1 MLRWCYGDVNMI
13 ACDSIKLLYDD
24 FCSLGKLGKEY
35 AIIFVYN
42 NIDNADDLHKTECVY
57 PIELQMIEQS
67 FKKIAQFVYS
77 FHSEIAFIKAVDQIR
92 VKHRHILVYSMAQN
106 IEGIGRRALI
116 PLICKY
122 YNIINIGSDE
132 YASFLS
138 GDKKLMQKLLENN
151 SELHFPK
158 TIYINK
164 YKTKSLIDLI
174 AQMHAGQYIVKPNN
188 ESASIGVKQFELCS
202 GNSKQVYTDLLEY
215 SKNYS
220 NYCIQEYIDGL
231 EVEVPIIKIG
241 QDYFCPGVCQIIFDD
256 NINYLDYDTVGV
268 DSYDFTHYP
277 HSDTKIIS
285 DAVRVAKNLQF
296 NCISRIDFR
305 VKDGIPYIIDIGANP
320 TISTHSSTNYLFRNL
335 LGNEASVYHIL
346 VIRALLQAGLFKPSF
361 DQTKQN
367 W

>member
-1 MLRWCYGDVNMI
+1 MI
-13 ACDSIKLLYDD
+13 ACDSIKLLYDN
-24 FCSLGKLGKEY
+24 FCSHGKLGKEY
-35 AIIFVYN
+35 AIVFVYN
-42 NIDNADDLHKTECVY
+42 NTDNADDIHKTECVC
-57 PIELQMIEQS
+57 PIELQMIVQS

-92 VKHRHILVYSMAQN
+92 VKHKYILVYSMAQN

-116 PLICKY
+116 PLLCKY

-151 SELHFPK
+151 SELNFPK
-158 TIYINK
+158 TMYINK
-164 YKTKSLIDLI
+164 YKTISIVDEINK
-174 AQMHAGQYIVKPNN
+174 MPTGQYIIKPID

-202 GNSKQVYTDLLEY
+202 DNSNQVYSDLLEY
-215 SKNYS
+215 SKKHS

-241 QDYFCPGVCQIIFDD
+241 QDYFCPGVCQIIFED
-256 NINYLDYDTVGV
+256 NTNFLDYDTVGV

-277 HSDTKIIS
+277 HSDSKIIS
-285 DAVRVAKNLQF
+285 DAVRVAKDLRF

-305 VKDGIPYIIDIGANP
+305 VKNDIPYIIDIGANP

-335 LGNEASVYHIL
+335 LGDEASVYHLL
-346 VIRALLQAGLFKPSF
+346 VIRALLQTGLFKPSF
-361 DQTKQN
+361 DQTKHN